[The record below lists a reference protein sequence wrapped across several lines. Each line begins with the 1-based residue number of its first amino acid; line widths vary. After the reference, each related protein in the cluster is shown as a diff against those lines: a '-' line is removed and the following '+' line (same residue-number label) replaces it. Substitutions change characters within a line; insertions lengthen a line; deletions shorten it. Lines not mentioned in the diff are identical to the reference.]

1 MTAALRIPRREPQHG
16 QLRRQRG
23 AASVEFYIVAL
34 LVLLP
39 LVMAILQLGMLYVAK
54 NTLNHATFMA
64 ARAGSMANGSRSVML
79 QHLAKGLVPLYART
93 SEPVDSS
100 NAVRIILPAFAQA
113 RLDVSLPTRT
123 RLEILNPTRASFRDF
138 EVRQN
143 GVLQIPNDSLQ
154 FRRANGASSRQTI
167 QEANL
172 LKIRVDYC
180 YPLIFPVIDAAL
192 ISLLRLGDTSLFHQV
207 CYADN
212 RVPISAWALV
222 HMQSPARRSQMGALR

>member
-1 MTAALRIPRREPQHG
+1 MSI
-16 QLRRQRG
+16 RQRG
-23 AASVEFYIVAL
+23 AASVEFYIISL
-34 LVLLP
+34 LVMLP
-39 LVMAILQLGMLYVAK
+39 LVMGILQLGMLYVAK

-64 ARAGSMANGSRSVML
+64 ARAGSMANGSRNVML

-93 SEPVDSS
+93 SEPISS
-100 NAVRIILPAFAQA
+100 ANAVQIVTPAFARA

-123 RLEILNPTRASFRDF
+123 RIEILNPTRASFRDF

-143 GVLQIPNDSLQ
+143 GVLQIPNDNLQ
-154 FRRANGASSRQTI
+154 FRRANGGASRQTI

-180 YPLIFPVIDAAL
+180 YQMIFPLIDDA
-192 ISLLRLGDTSLFHQV
+192 IVGLLRLGDTDVFHQA

-212 RVPISAWALV
+212 RIPISAWALV
-222 HMQSPARRSQMGALR
+222 HMQSAPRRSQMGALR

>member
-1 MTAALRIPRREPQHG
+1 MNR
-16 QLRRQRG
+16 RRQRG
-23 AASVEFYIVAL
+23 AASVEFYIVSL

-39 LVMAILQLGMLYVAK
+39 LVMAILQLGMLFVAK

-64 ARAGSMANGSRSVML
+64 ARAGSMANGSRGVML
-79 QHLAKGLVPLYART
+79 NYLAKGLVPLYART
-93 SEPVDSS
+93 TDPIDSG
-100 NAVRIILPAFAQA
+100 NLVQVVAPAFAQA
-113 RLDVSLPTRT
+113 RLDVALPIRT

-143 GVLQIPNDSLQ
+143 GVVQIPNDNLQ
-154 FRRANGASSRQTI
+154 FRRANGASSRQSI

-180 YPLIFPVIDAAL
+180 YQLIFPLIDDL
-192 ISLLRLGDTSLFHQV
+192 IIGVLRFSDTSLFHQA

-222 HMQSPARRSQMGALR
+222 HMQSAPRRSEMGALN